1 MLSPLCHNTK
11 THTTNKRTSISLP
24 LKNTFPARQW
34 GKRVFVGS
42 PTVRALV
49 CHPVEEQGCW
59 ERAFLR
65 LLRQSYINAQKRTA
79 RLAAIWRSSDWMKPK
94 LTQLHWGERRG
105 GDGGRRGRRCCFML
119 PDLQC
124 HNREMLAY
132 YKHCETKLRGF
143 SNATLRLCW
152 YEVFRLTCVHRY
164 INSGS
169 SLPCTVAVV
178 VVIAAAAGAGLKQ
191 TNRCP
196 SAHLPSP
203 LSLSSPHDSKFFK
216 RSPWVY
222 IFTGCSAKLYSCLNG
237 GL

>member
-1 MLSPLCHNTK
+1 MGQTCFCRKSHCQSISVSSGWGAGVLGASLPSAAKTELYQCTEADGSAGCNLTKQRLNETK
-11 THTTNKRTSISLP
+11 TDSTSL
-24 LKNTFPARQW
+24 RW
-34 GKRVFVGS
+34 
-42 PTVRALV
+42 
-49 CHPVEEQGCW
+49 EERG
-59 ERAFLR
+59 
-65 LLRQSYINAQKRTA
+65 
-79 RLAAIWRSSDWMKPK
+79 
-94 LTQLHWGERRG
+94 RG